1 MTQGQKRKPI
11 LYFEEE
17 TQSYF
22 DMDLNIAQ
30 PKKSQEIISCI
41 DSAKLIKHQIHL
53 DNPSLLPPP
62 HLIKD
67 WLYAQCIQDGVFMS
81 HKKYAIA
88 YLKRDMPLNKAG
100 MIFEIFACDNVVEN
114 KDIVLIPDI
123 FLPMV
128 LEKGGVEGFEALEFG
143 LFLFGKNLVF
153 YHQNRLV
160 YHCFVRDLA
169 SLSNALH
176 YVETLYSKQPFTLYT
191 IGECG
196 FEFNMPSRPLD
207 ELLGNINHL
216 VANLAFRYFNVSQE
230 FALPLL
236 TFKQSFSLY
245 KSKSFAMLLKIV
257 GLVAL
262 TLAYPIGELL
272 YSSYYERQT
281 LRLSEKNIW
290 LLQNISSYSKEIKN
304 FDTTNIETIK
314 TQNEIIK
321 NRLRSLEQIK
331 ASYIPRYSL
340 IAKLAKKIIN
350 SGVRTQNFYFT
361 SDLEQ
366 NSSSFEIKLVSS
378 SQENIIRFLR
388 DMQEMPLISKDK
400 EKIFNNSISHSR
412 NNIQASAQ
420 IVWTYNAF

>member
-1 MTQGQKRKPI
+1 MTQGQKRKHI

-22 DMDLNIAQ
+22 DIDLNIAQ

-67 WLYAQCIQDGVFMS
+67 WLYAQCIEDGVFMP

-88 YLKRDMPLNKAG
+88 YLKRDMPLNKTG
-100 MIFEIFACDNVVEN
+100 IIFEIFACDNVVEN
-114 KDIVLIPDI
+114 KDIFLIPDI

-128 LEKGGVEGFEALEFG
+128 LEKGGIEGFEALEFG

-153 YHQNRLV
+153 YHQNCLV

-169 SLSNALH
+169 SFSNALH

-196 FEFNMPSRPLD
+196 FEFNMPSRSLN
-207 ELLGNINHL
+207 ELLGNVNHL
-216 VANLAFRYFNVSQE
+216 LANLAFRYFNLSHE
-230 FALPLL
+230 LSLPLL

-245 KSKSFAMLLKIV
+245 KSKSFVMLLKIA
-257 GLVAL
+257 GLVVL

-272 YSSYYERQT
+272 YSGYYERQT
-281 LRLSEKNIW
+281 LRLSAKNLQ
-290 LLQNISSYSKEIKN
+290 LLQNISSYSKKIKN
-304 FDTTNIETIK
+304 FNTTDIETIK

-321 NRLRSLEQIK
+321 SRLYSLEQIT

-350 SGVRTQNFYFT
+350 SGVRTQKFYFT

-366 NSSSFEIKLVSS
+366 NSSSFEIELVSP
-378 SQENIIRFLR
+378 SQKNIIHFLR
-388 DMQEMPLISKDK
+388 DLQEMPLIFKDK
-400 EKIFNNSISHSR
+400 EKIFNNLISHSK